1 MVTFV
6 VLIYLPHSEGRIH
19 PHDHHGY
26 ARAGYTGRRIAD
38 KLTFD
43 AAVVDLQVSLEVVVA
58 RLGVAEVLVED
69 SHRTLATS
77 RTLRVDQIQDVRRAA
92 DETEVLLDALADVH
106 ASIEG
111 APHHQHLVD
120 TGALGAKILRL
131 AHRLLCAAKKPHW
144 LNNNSID
151 TI

>member
-1 MVTFV
+1 M
-6 VLIYLPHSEGRIH
+6 
-19 PHDHHGY
+19 
-26 ARAGYTGRRIAD
+26 
-38 KLTFD
+38 
-43 AAVVDLQVSLEVVVA
+43 A

-92 DETEVLLDALADVH
+92 DESEVLLDALADVH

-111 APHHQHLVD
+111 ASHHQHLVD

-131 AHRLLCAAKKPHW
+131 AHRLLCAAKKPS
-144 LNNNSID
+144 LA
-151 TI
+151 